1 MVNDMDDLKDNQEL
15 KNLQELL
22 RLRKQVEFGDI
33 EKKYDCE
40 YCLGDCCRILT
51 GMYCK
56 NQVCYFYNKKW

>member
-1 MVNDMDDLKDNQEL
+1 MDDLKDNQEL

-40 YCLGDCCRILT
+40 FCLGDGCCRILT

-56 NQVCYFYNKKW
+56 NQVCYFYKKKW